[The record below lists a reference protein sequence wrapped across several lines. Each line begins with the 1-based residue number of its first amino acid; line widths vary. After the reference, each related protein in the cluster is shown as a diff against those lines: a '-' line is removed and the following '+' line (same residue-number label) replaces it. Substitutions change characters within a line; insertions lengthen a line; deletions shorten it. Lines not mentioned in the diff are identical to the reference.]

1 MNAQPQRQRPAFD
14 YLDGGPPPDNTVTEL
29 MQGLSARHKRV
40 SPKYFYDAHGSA
52 LFEKI
57 TEQPEYYPTRTERSI
72 LKRHCT
78 DIAGQVGRQRLLLE
92 PGAGSCEKVRLLLE
106 ALQPAAYVP
115 MDISGDFLCQSAQR
129 LKEEYPWLPVT
140 ALRTDFTHM
149 PALPETLPDA
159 PRCLFYPG
167 STLGN
172 FTPAEARRFLM
183 HAARLT
189 APDGQLLLGIDLH
202 KDPEI
207 LHAAYN
213 DAAGV
218 TAAFNLNLL
227 NHLNHLLHANFEPG
241 AFRHVAG
248 YHQGRRRIEMYLES
262 RHAQQVRCGDTAVR
276 FRRGE
281 RILTEYSCKY
291 TRQSFGRLARQAGL
305 RITGYWQDDAGL
317 FAVFALQAGPQRHGN
332 PAH

>member
-1 MNAQPQRQRPAFD
+1 MTAQPQLQAPAFD
-14 YLDGGPPPDNTVTEL
+14 YIDSGPPPDNSVAEL
-29 MQGLSARHKRV
+29 MAGLTSPRKRV
-40 SPKYFYDAHGSA
+40 SPKYFYDERGSE
-52 LFEKI
+52 LFEQI
-57 TEQPEYYPTRTERSI
+57 TAQPEYYPTRTERSI
-72 LKRHCT
+72 LHRYCG
-78 DIAGQVGRQRLLLE
+78 DIAKRLGHRQLLLE
-92 PGAGSCEKVRLLLE
+92 PGAGSCEKVRLLLDS
-106 ALQPAAYVP
+106 LQPAAYVP

-129 LKEEYPWLPVT
+129 LTEEYPWLPVT
-140 ALRTDFTHM
+140 ALRADFTRM
-149 PALPETLPDA
+149 PALPEALPKA

-172 FTPAEARRFLM
+172 FTPAEARDFLV

-189 APDGQLLLGIDLH
+189 GPGGQLLLGIDLH
-202 KDPEI
+202 KDHDV

-227 NHLNHLLHANFEPG
+227 NHLNRLLDGEFDPG

-248 YHQGRRRIEMYLES
+248 YHRGRRRIEMYLES
-262 RHAQQVRCGDTAVR
+262 RHAQRVRCGGRTVQ

-291 TRQSFGRLARQAGL
+291 TRHSFTRLAREAGL
-305 RITGYWQDDAGL
+305 AVTGHWQDDAGL
-317 FAVFALQAGPQRHGN
+317 FAVFALAGC
-332 PAH
+332 